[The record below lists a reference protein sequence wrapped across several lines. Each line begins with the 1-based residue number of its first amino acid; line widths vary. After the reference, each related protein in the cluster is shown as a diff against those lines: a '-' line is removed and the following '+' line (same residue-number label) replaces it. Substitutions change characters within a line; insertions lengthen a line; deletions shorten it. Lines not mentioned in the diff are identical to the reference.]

1 MIAKLNEEEKKLRDG
16 DIEEM
21 MGAARKQLDKKR
33 GSQAKEEVLQR
44 QIRDLEGQLLDQQ
57 RQTKTDHDDLKSMQK
72 QIDDAL
78 AEKMLVYGRVEAFCR
93 LAKNVRNVLISCFN
107 AADSDAQRKRAEGKV
122 STQIGLIE
130 VYKRGDWEGYK
141 RVIEEFE
148 HGEPKS
154 NKLFRF

>member
-33 GSQAKEEVLQR
+33 ASQAKEEVLQR
-44 QIRDLEGQLLDQQ
+44 EIRDLEDQLLDQQ
-57 RQTKTDHDDLKSMQK
+57 RQTKKDDDDLKSMQK
-72 QIDDAL
+72 QIEDAL
-78 AEKMLVYGRVEAFCR
+78 AEKMLVHSRVMS
-93 LAKNVRNVLISCFN
+93 NVLISCFN
-107 AADSDAQRKRAEGKV
+107 AADSDEQRKRAEGKV
-122 STQIGLIE
+122 STQIGLIGIG
-130 VYKRGDWEGYK
+130 RAT
-141 RVIEEFE
+141 E